1 MTTVRQH
8 GYDELTEVDAETGE
22 VSWVRYHV
30 LIDMD
35 VHQREANL
43 DGVVT
48 LGPLFI
54 YTQSGIDGDD
64 LTPER
69 AREFAAR
76 LLASAA
82 KIDELTA

>member
-1 MTTVRQH
+1 M
-8 GYDELTEVDAETGE
+8 
-22 VSWVRYHV
+22 RYHV

-35 VHQREANL
+35 VHQREANR

-48 LGPLFI
+48 LGPLSI

-64 LTPER
+64 LTPDQAR
-69 AREFAAR
+69 AIAAR